1 MKKILLAAA
10 VAFYSATVSLAQNSW
25 TMKVLMKSGELKE
38 IPCND
43 IQDVTFANGE
53 SASYYADVK
62 VTHTYNLYY
71 GAVTTQA
78 GLYTLHLCDG
88 TTSD

>member
-10 VAFYSATVSLAQNSW
+10 VAFCSATVSLAQSSW

-53 SASYYADVK
+53 SASY
-62 VTHTYNLYY
+62 
-71 GAVTTQA
+71 
-78 GLYTLHLCDG
+78 
-88 TTSD
+88 